1 MNIAYR
7 FEYRIIDPIADV
19 EIVKGSTYLLPESID
34 EYGGCESVDTEVGS
48 GMRYFRNKGRALHED
63 KFEEKEFDEIWP

>member
-1 MNIAYR
+1 MTDYR
-7 FEYRIIDPIADV
+7 FEYKIVDPIADTV
-19 EIVKGSTYLLPESID
+19 IVSGSTYVRPESID

-63 KFEEKEFDEIWP
+63 KLEDKPFDEIWK